1 MLQKL
6 RKKDSKG
13 FTLIELMIVVAII
26 GILAAVAIP
35 AFIKYLRRSRE
46 SEAKENLGK
55 IFKDVKDYYQANH
68 VDSRHIEFSNL
79 YPDGCDGATCN
90 QANYQLLNIRDGNN
104 YIPATDAWD
113 ASCWRQ
119 IRFAIEE
126 PIYYDYHYACTG
138 PGDPDDHM
146 VGWAVAD
153 LDTDTTPAYWYVNAS
168 IQTDGTYAGG
178 KMATKS
184 TSINGDRDEE
194 TY

>member
-6 RKKDSKG
+6 RNKNSKG

-46 SEAKENLGK
+46 AEAKENLGK

-79 YPDGCDGATCN
+79 YPSGCAALTCD
-90 QANYQLLNIRDGNN
+90 QAAIPAIGDRDGNN
-104 YIPATDAWD
+104 YIPDATAWD
-113 ASCWRQ
+113 AICWKQ

-138 PGDPDDHM
+138 TGDPGHHM
-146 VGWAVAD
+146 WAWAVAD
-153 LDTDTTPAYWYVNAS
+153 LDTDLTSAYWYVNAS

-184 TSINGDRDEE
+184 TGVNGNRDEE

>member
-1 MLQKL
+1 MRKLLQK
-6 RKKDSKG
+6 KG

-55 IFKDVKDYYQANH
+55 IFKDVKDYYQSNH

-79 YPDGCDGATCN
+79 FPNGAIGGCMQATYPA
-90 QANYQLLNIRDGNN
+90 LNIRDGNN

-113 ASCWRQ
+113 DSCWRQ

-126 PIYYDYHYACTG
+126 QIYYDYHYTVTG
-138 PGDPDDHM
+138 TGDPGHHM
-146 VGWAVAD
+146 VGW
-153 LDTDTTPAYWYVNAS
+153 
-168 IQTDGTYAGG
+168 
-178 KMATKS
+178 
-184 TSINGDRDEE
+184 
-194 TY
+194 